1 MQELAGQIQSYL
13 WNYGLN
19 QQRSGDILQK
29 ETKRFNEFLDVKKK
43 GKNYGFFYVV
53 FVLFGGGFFFSMTL
67 LLSKLGVERQK
78 RFQISYNSRTKD
90 KNYTEDG
97 FPDSIYNLTG

>member
-1 MQELAGQIQSYL
+1 
-13 WNYGLN
+13 
-19 QQRSGDILQK
+19 
-29 ETKRFNEFLDVKKK
+29 
-43 GKNYGFFYVV
+43 
-53 FVLFGGGFFFSMTL
+53 MTL
-67 LLSKLGVERQK
+67 LLLKLGVERQK